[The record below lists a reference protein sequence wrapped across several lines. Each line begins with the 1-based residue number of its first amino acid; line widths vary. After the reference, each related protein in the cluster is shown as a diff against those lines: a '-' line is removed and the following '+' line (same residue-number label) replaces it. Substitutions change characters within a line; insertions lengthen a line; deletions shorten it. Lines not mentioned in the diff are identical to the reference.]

1 MLQPQKRDRPKE
13 VRTMRLTALERT
25 KDLPT
30 PRLADLLFKT
40 WLGAILLL
48 PLRLY
53 FGWEWVKA
61 GWEKV
66 TDPAW
71 MSTGKAVSGFA
82 AGALKNGTAGD
93 HPAVAYGFWQDWLGF
108 LRDATWFTPTFAK
121 LVAVGEVAIGAA
133 LILGAFVGI
142 AAFFGATL
150 NLSFMLS
157 GSAGVNPAFLA
168 AQILLIAAWR
178 VAGQLG
184 ADHWL
189 LDRLGTIRQPGR
201 WFAGRRTPTTPTP
214 NPA

>member
-1 MLQPQKRDRPKE
+1 MG
-13 VRTMRLTALERT
+13 TMRLAALERT

-30 PRLADLLFKT
+30 PRLAELLFKT

-48 PLRLY
+48 PVRLY
-53 FGWEWVKA
+53 FGWEWLKT

-71 MSTGKAVSGFA
+71 MSSGKAVSGFA
-82 AGALKNGTAGD
+82 AGALERGTTGE
-93 HPAVAYGFWQDWLGF
+93 HPAVAYGIWQDWLGF

-121 LVAVGEVAIGAA
+121 LIAVGEVAIGVL
-133 LILGAFVGI
+133 LILGAFTGI

-157 GSAGVNPAFLA
+157 GVAGVNPAFLA
-168 AQILLIAAWR
+168 AQVLLIAAWR
-178 VAGQLG
+178 VAGQVG

-189 LDRLGTIRQPGR
+189 LERLDTLRQPGR
-201 WFAGRRTPTTPTP
+201 WFAGHRTPTPTP
-214 NPA
+214 A

>member
-1 MLQPQKRDRPKE
+1 MLEPQELDRRKE

-30 PRLADLLFKT
+30 PGLAELLFKT
-40 WLGAILLL
+40 WLGAVLLL
-48 PLRLY
+48 PVRLY
-53 FGWEWVKA
+53 FGFEWVKA

-82 AGALKNGTAGD
+82 AGALKRGTAGD
-93 HPAVAYGFWQDWLGF
+93 HPAVAYGFWQDWLAF

-121 LVAVGEVAIGAA
+121 LIAVGEVAIGIA
-133 LILGAFVGI
+133 LILGAFTGI
-142 AAFFGATL
+142 AAFFGAAL

-157 GSAGVNPAFLA
+157 GTAGVNPAFLA
-168 AQILLIAAWR
+168 AEVLLVVAWR

-184 ADHWL
+184 ADYWL
-189 LDRLGTIRQPGR
+189 LDRLGTLRQPGR
-201 WFAGRRTPTTPTP
+201 WFTRRHAPTTPTAT
-214 NPA
+214 PA